1 MAPLHS
7 KKKGKKSPPH
17 RRSPV
22 SLVQST
28 KRPFSKRKQ
37 WTNVQMENAIKSV
50 LDSTA
55 ISISSAAR
63 DHGIPVT
70 TLKDR
75 LSGRVQHGTNPGP
88 VPT

>member
-1 MAPLHS
+1 
-7 KKKGKKSPPH
+7 
-17 RRSPV
+17 
-22 SLVQST
+22 
-28 KRPFSKRKQ
+28 
-37 WTNVQMENAIKSV
+37 MENAIKS
-50 LDSTA
+50 LSDSTA

-88 VPT
+88 VPYLSCSEETVGGLPVRSK